1 MNFEQFVSV
10 ILEKDNRQK
19 ILKIGMPQDVADYLH
34 NMSNKY
40 SLWFADKIN
49 KMPEYQAS
57 KDKIRFIHNL
67 QTQIQNIIDWIR
79 GEQNV
84 NINIYDWQNAL
95 EKATEYHDRLTVTHK
110 DKETNTI
117 IKEYPDGF
125 YWVDIEST
133 SDSCERSSMGHCAS
147 TSKGDTLYSLRK
159 YNKAI
164 DAVESFITIAISPD
178 DGIWYQCKGRK
189 NSKPKQEYYPY
200 IVDILIYKNVFQFKT
215 EYDSRNDFKAQDFK
229 QYLEENPNVYPNT
242 DELIEKI
249 DESTIG
255 FDDFEKILDE
265 YQTSFK
271 YFGIMIDSGYGDDE
285 DSSLYLNYNFFLSI
299 KKIDTSLPIDCLELK
314 YNSKAIS
321 YFNNIIDVHLSDV
334 NVEDEGDEIRIYGSI
349 EDSDGSFSFD
359 EQGLKAFERQ
369 CEYYKQ
375 LNEKFDYDEFIKE
388 HLEKILVLDGCLET
402 EITNFDSKIKEQFDN
417 FYAVKMND
425 KTLDLQVR
433 ISDNNRFKIYIDK
446 NSLSY
451 FSVLHRGYSSNDFGL
466 PIPSI
471 KNLKNDYFFTPSSH
485 SDILLF
491 SFFWNFIKNNILNEY
506 SQRMRIYYDSYSQS
520 FNTVFNYSYEDEQT
534 DYNKE
539 LKYLKILRQK
549 SGEINKALIK
559 FITEVFVP
567 FVNNKKTFGIDDFE
581 VFKTGYNPKRSE
593 VRLKERSTYIGTFNT
608 DEITP
613 EFLQKLAKEKNL
625 DSGYK
630 NLDEEKVQKWLE
642 SNIDNQLML
651 PSFKDFFES
660 RSVNYK

>member
-95 EKATEYHDRLTVTHK
+95 EKATEYHNRLTVTHR

-229 QYLEENPNVYPNT
+229 QYLEENPDVYPNT
-242 DELIEKI
+242 DEIIEKI
-249 DESTIG
+249 NESTIG
-255 FDDFEKILDE
+255 FDDFQKILDE
-265 YQTSFK
+265 YQQ
-271 YFGIMIDSGYGDDE
+271 YFNYFSIRIDDGYDDDE
-285 DSSLYLNYNFFLSI
+285 NSSLYPTYDFFLSI

-314 YNSKAIS
+314 YNSKARR
-321 YFNNIIDVHLSDV
+321 FLNDVIDAYLTDI
-334 NVEDEGDEIRIYGSI
+334 NVDDEGDEIRIYGSV
-349 EDSDGSFSFD
+349 EDSDSSFSFD
-359 EQGLKAFERQ
+359 EQGLKSFERQ
-369 CEYYKQ
+369 CEYYKE
-375 LNEKFDYDEFIKE
+375 LNRKFDYDDFIKE
-388 HLEKILVLDGCLET
+388 SLEKLLVLDGCLEKN
-402 EITNFDSKIKEQFDN
+402 ITIFDSKIKERFEN
-417 FYAVKMND
+417 FYAVKMD
-425 KTLDLQVR
+425 GKTLDLQVR
-433 ISDNNRFKIYIDK
+433 LSDNNRFKIYIHESIFS
-446 NSLSY
+446 NL
-451 FSVLHRGYSSNDFGL
+451 SVLNRRYNSNDFGT
-466 PIPSI
+466 PITNI
-471 KNLKNDYFFTPSSH
+471 KALKNDYFFKNNKH
-485 SDILLF
+485 ADILLF
-491 SFFWNFIKNNILNEY
+491 SIFWNFVKNNILNEY
-506 SQRMRIYYDSYSQS
+506 SQKMRIYYDGYSQS
-520 FNTVFNYSYEDEQT
+520 FNIVFDYDYEDEQT
-534 DYNKE
+534 DYDKE
-539 LKYLKILRQK
+539 LKYLKILREK
-549 SGEINKALIK
+549 SGEINKALNK
-559 FITEVFVP
+559 FIKEVFVP
-567 FVNNKKTFGIDDFE
+567 FVSNKNSFGADDFV
-581 VFKTGYNPKRSE
+581 VFKTDYNPKRSE
-593 VRLKERSTYIGTFNT
+593 IRTKEENNYVGTFNT
-608 DEITP
+608 EEITP
-613 EFLQKLAKEKNL
+613 EFLEKLAKEKNL
-625 DSGYK
+625 DGGYK
-630 NLDEEKVQKWLE
+630 SLDEEKVQKWLE

-651 PSFKDFFES
+651 PTFKDFFES
-660 RSVNYK
+660 RMLKSK